1 MPETQNIS
9 LFPLPSTIYFPSTLL
24 PLHIFEMRYREMVAH
39 SLETGQWI
47 GMVLLKPGWEEM
59 YYGNPA
65 VHPIGC
71 AGPIVKSKKMDD
83 GKYDIVLSG
92 KARFRI
98 LEEFGDRSFR
108 QAKVEILPNTNDAPI
123 DKTRGSRFYN
133 IASRFWNFRELLPEE
148 KRDDLDLSLD
158 DCKCLGEAADR
169 MAQLLDFNLEQ
180 QRFFLEELNVEKRVQ
195 ALENMLQ
202 LKTRIIQQ
210 SSRFSREGLDSR
222 WN

>member
-1 MPETQNIS
+1 MSETQNIS
-9 LFPLPSTIYFPSTLL
+9 LFPLPSTVYFPSTLL

-47 GMVLLKPGWEEM
+47 GMVLLKPGWEEL
-59 YYGNPA
+59 YYDQPP

-71 AGPIVKSKKMDD
+71 AGPIVKWQKKDD
-83 GKYDIVLSG
+83 GKYDIILSG
-92 KARFRI
+92 KTRFKI
-98 LEEFGDRSFR
+98 LEEFGDTPFR
-108 QAKVEILPNTNDAPI
+108 QARVELLANTNDAPI
-123 DKTRGSRFYN
+123 DKQEGSRFYN
-133 IASRFWNFRELLPEE
+133 IASRFWNFREHLPEE
-148 KRDDLDLSLD
+148 KRDDMDLDLD
-158 DCKCLGEAADR
+158 NCQCLGDAVDR
-169 MAQLLDFNLEQ
+169 MAHLLDCNLEQ

-195 ALENMLQ
+195 ALENMLT